1 MPDDPRPPRPPAGM
15 TFEQFTESTLGA
27 VFRAARLNNVT
38 HGPITIG
45 VHIGPGGGYGGHM
58 VTCGFQAV
66 IKPFF
71 TDCYRSHMLFMFDL
85 WDAAAVQAN
94 WQQIHDACQNG
105 SMPAAGCPGTFNQS
119 GFLQAFQCWK
129 DQGFPA

>member
-1 MPDDPRPPRPPAGM
+1 M